1 MIQDHFIELMTI
13 LELVIIKLG
22 NLIFLK
28 ENLLVERNVVNVY
41 VIAVHVVLTLVT
53 TKGSV
58 IANAK
63 IVAKHVKNVVV
74 VAVAVVVVAIVV
86 KI

>member
-1 MIQDHFIELMTI
+1 MIQGHFIELMTI

-53 TKGSV
+53 IKGSV

-74 VAVAVVVVAIVV
+74 VVAVVVVAIVV